1 MAVSESA
8 KNSVSLG
15 KNIQLQMNY
24 KPFGAVVTTCKNM
37 VTRTKNK
44 VTNKPARSP
53 PFKGMKKLI
62 QETTTNIAEGII
74 NCKTKLKALR
84 SRMT

>member
-1 MAVSESA
+1 MHEG
-8 KNSVSLG
+8 SLTTHVKEG
-15 KNIQLQMNY
+15 LFDLFLNASL
-24 KPFGAVVTTCKNM
+24 PFGAVVTTCKNM

-44 VTNKPARSP
+44 VTSRPARSP

-74 NCKTKLKALR
+74 NCKTKLKAFR